1 MSYNLN
7 SSSEYLLKFTIWQ
20 AFAAHPT
27 PGTLTGA
34 TSSIGPRTKPARS
47 NHEGHLFLVV
57 PVVA

>member
-27 PGTLTGA
+27 PGTLTAA
-34 TSSIGPRTKPARS
+34 TSSIGLTLENTSLNEQAR
-47 NHEGHLFLVV
+47 LT
-57 PVVA
+57 